1 MFQILTLK
9 TNYLQQ
15 RHLINF
21 ILWDDYKPLVVT
33 KKLLL
38 THFWILNQFISEEGC
53 DHLVMCAMGGGWT
66 KGIGHVLF
74 THCFWAKGINPLP
87 VKIMMAKALLF
98 LATISEPLHRQL
110 SRKFSSA
117 MRSTFLIL
125 ALPKNVCLVAQ
136 SCLTLCNPTDCSPP
150 GSIHGDSP
158 GKNTGMGCHSFLPTQ
173 GSSPGLP
180 HCRWISTVW
189 ATREAKN
196 KSNQKFL
203 GSHNSYHLLSS
214 EQKAERQKEKEF
226 REGRE

>member
-150 GSIHGDSP
+150 GASVHGVLQARILERIAIAFSRVSSQPRDRTWVS
-158 GKNTGMGCHSFLPTQ
+158 CISSRFLT
-173 GSSPGLP
+173 
-180 HCRWISTVW
+180 IW
-189 ATREAKN
+189 ATGKI
-196 KSNQKFL
+196 KK
-203 GSHNSYHLLSS
+203 LSIMW
-214 EQKAERQKEKEF
+214 
-226 REGRE
+226 